1 MNFVIVLYW
10 SIWRM
15 TNIHKQ
21 IKLLYTTTL
30 LPLQRYQVIII
41 ITFLHCST
49 NTSKKCWELPFIIRR
64 RTHNY
69 AHIAC
74 LLVGSHVDE
83 LSSVVVA
90 VK

>member
-21 IKLLYTTTL
+21 IKLLYTITL

-41 ITFLHCST
+41 ITFLHCYY
-49 NTSKKCWELPFIIRR
+49 NFKKSCELPFIIRR
-64 RTHNY
+64 RTHNLCP
-69 AHIAC
+69 HR
-74 LLVGSHVDE
+74 
-83 LSSVVVA
+83 LSTSR
-90 VK
+90 KS